1 MKQKK
6 NLKPLSFSE
15 ISLFCEQLSMT
26 LRAGISA
33 AEGIRILYDES
44 KNAQER
50 EILGCIIE
58 HLENLESLHDSL
70 AASKVFPKYMLNMIR
85 IGEETGTLD
94 EVTAS
99 LSEYYDHEDS
109 VKKYIRESVTSP
121 VIMSSMIIAVII
133 VLLVKVMPIFNQVYM
148 QLGSELTGFSGF
160 LLELGNAI
168 VTYSIPIILI
178 AALIVFLLIFGFRTE
193 KGKNIRRDLAYK
205 TGISKSYFED
215 LAAMRFAAG
224 MALVLKTGMSPDSG
238 IDLVSDSVEDPFFAE
253 KLEIVKSKLHEGV
266 SFTDAVF
273 DAGIFSGSYARMLS
287 VGSRSGATDT
297 VMARIAQLYRENVNT
312 RVRNRIARIE
322 PALVITMSVFVGC
335 ILLSVMLPLIGILSG
350 I

>member
-133 VLLVKVMPIFNQVYM
+133 VIETL
-148 QLGSELTGFSGF
+148 
-160 LLELGNAI
+160 
-168 VTYSIPIILI
+168 
-178 AALIVFLLIFGFRTE
+178 
-193 KGKNIRRDLAYK
+193 
-205 TGISKSYFED
+205 
-215 LAAMRFAAG
+215 
-224 MALVLKTGMSPDSG
+224 
-238 IDLVSDSVEDPFFAE
+238 
-253 KLEIVKSKLHEGV
+253 SKLLYALFFCHG
-266 SFTDAVF
+266 
-273 DAGIFSGSYARMLS
+273 GIITAAQRYIFCS
-287 VGSRSGATDT
+287 VDFGE
-297 VMARIAQLYRENVNT
+297 IKK
-312 RVRNRIARIE
+312 IE
-322 PALVITMSVFVGC
+322 KKYT
-335 ILLSVMLPLIGILSG
+335 
-350 I
+350 